1 MTYCFLFLFNVVHRP
16 SYVVRK
22 LLSILASSLEP
33 RSWCLFFSSFVMF
46 TIIQTQCHTYGFKG
60 SVNSNGYTRL
70 VISDCWTEKVNAYY
84 YTDLVNADC
93 STSQV
98 IFDSFKGP
106 VFAFCYIDS
115 VSPNCF
121 TSMTSV
127 SYMVYYFLMFEK
139 V

>member
-1 MTYCFLFLFNVVHRP
+1 
-16 SYVVRK
+16 
-22 LLSILASSLEP
+22 
-33 RSWCLFFSSFVMF
+33 MF
-46 TIIQTQCHTYGFKG
+46 TVIQTQCHIYGFKG

-70 VISDCWTEKVNAYY
+70 VISDCCTKEVNAYY

-93 STSQV
+93 STGQV

-106 VFAFCYIDS
+106 IFAFCYIDS

>member
-1 MTYCFLFLFNVVHRP
+1 
-16 SYVVRK
+16 
-22 LLSILASSLEP
+22 
-33 RSWCLFFSSFVMF
+33 MF
-46 TIIQTQCHTYGFKG
+46 TVIQTQCHIYGFKG

-70 VISDCWTEKVNAYY
+70 VISDCCTKEVNASY

-93 STSQV
+93 STGQF

-106 VFAFCYIDS
+106 VYAFCYIGP
-115 VSPNCF
+115 VSPYCF

-127 SYMVYYFLMFEK
+127 SYMYIVYYFLMFAK